1 MRVRGSVAPNN
12 AFTVEEQPDQPGYAL
27 IRFYEN
33 VGTYQEE
40 QHGKTIH
47 GFEYDEYHL
56 LVADYDGL
64 ESDIMNTF
72 EGYLAQAKLQ
82 EAEGKTIPDLKQ
94 QVADLELERAELT
107 EKIGALEGQVTDAQ
121 MALCDVYELAM
132 GGGS

>member
-12 AFTVEEQPDQPGYAL
+12 AFTVGEQPNKPGYCMV
-27 IRFYEN
+27 RFYEN
-33 VGTYQEE
+33 VVPYEEE

-64 ESDIMNTF
+64 VDDVLNNF
-72 EGYLAQAKLQ
+72 AGYLAQAKLQ
-82 EAEGKTIPDLKQ
+82 EAEGKTIPEL
-94 QVADLELERAELT
+94 LEQIAGLERDKAELAGKVGT
-107 EKIGALEGQVTDAQ
+107 LEAQVTDAQ